1 MWALWVGAEPGWRA
15 EGGGGHSPGPLPDGR
30 DKPPSPD
37 CVDPSRFMSCLSWH
51 QPWLHQGQQVVPLET
66 AIRGFS
72 SHFPGHPPAGHRPP
86 PATARPQGQALWKA
100 RPGRPGPVPAPRPSL
115 PSARVRTDPRCTWLV
130 PQGRPLRKVSGWGPP
145 VGADVEGDSELG
157 TDGAPVP
164 LLWAAGPP
172 GTRDGKTHKPGGSFL
187 AEEAKSGSAGP

>member
-1 MWALWVGAEPGWRA
+1 MVTAQDPSSMDGISLPALTVWTPAASRPACLGI
-15 EGGGGHSPGPLPDGR
+15 SPGCIKGSRWCPWKQPLGASVPTFQ
-30 DKPPSPD
+30 
-37 CVDPSRFMSCLSWH
+37 VIH
-51 QPWLHQGQQVVPLET
+51 QPDT
-66 AIRGFS
+66 
-72 SHFPGHPPAGHRPP
+72 RPP

-130 PQGRPLRKVSGWGPP
+130 PQGRPLRKVSGWCPP
-145 VGADVEGDSELG
+145 VGADVEGDSKLG